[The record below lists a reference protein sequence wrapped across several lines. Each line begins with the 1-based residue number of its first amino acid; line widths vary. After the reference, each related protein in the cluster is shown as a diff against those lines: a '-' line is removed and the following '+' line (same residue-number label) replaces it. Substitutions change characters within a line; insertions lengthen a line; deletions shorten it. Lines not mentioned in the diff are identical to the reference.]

1 MRLCFA
7 AAVLFVLAQPAA
19 AAGGGAQAAEAAPQ
33 EGAASN
39 AITAPVER
47 NPLPPAILERMR
59 AKLVALRD
67 GGPQVPATPAP
78 SGH

>member
-1 MRLCFA
+1 MRSCFA
-7 AAVLFVLAQPAA
+7 AAVLVLLAQPAA
-19 AAGGGAQAAEAAPQ
+19 AAGGGAQAAEAVPQ
-33 EGAASN
+33 ESAAGN

-47 NPLPPAILERMR
+47 NPLPPALLERMR

-67 GGPQVPATPAP
+67 GGAQVPATPAP